1 MSSHPLLVLG
11 STIRQ
16 LRKDRQMTQEDLA
29 EASQTHPNY
38 IGMVERGHRNPS
50 AMNLIYIARALRV
63 HPRELW
69 DRFGDADLK
78 RLPRKNP
85 ARLRGDK

>member
-1 MSSHPLLVLG
+1 MSSQPLLVLG
-11 STIRQ
+11 SKIRQ

-29 EASQTHPNY
+29 EASETHPNY

-50 AMNLIYIARALRV
+50 AMNLIYIARALGV

-69 DRFGDADLK
+69 SGFADADLK
-78 RLPRKNP
+78 RLPRKNA
-85 ARLRGDK
+85 ARLRGEK